1 MEAPLVEDLLHTVVG
16 RPRAQEV
23 EEAVAHHMVGVA
35 HQEEDHH
42 TVAVECRVDSA
53 VSVVEAVVV
62 DRQAAVKDRSFKVK
76 HSLVAAQLVLTLASS
91 SGHSIEA

>member
-35 HQEEDHH
+35 HQEEEDH
-42 TVAVECRVDSA
+42 TVAEECRVDS
-53 VSVVEAVVV
+53 VV
-62 DRQAAVKDRSFKVK
+62 
-76 HSLVAAQLVLTLASS
+76 
-91 SGHSIEA
+91 